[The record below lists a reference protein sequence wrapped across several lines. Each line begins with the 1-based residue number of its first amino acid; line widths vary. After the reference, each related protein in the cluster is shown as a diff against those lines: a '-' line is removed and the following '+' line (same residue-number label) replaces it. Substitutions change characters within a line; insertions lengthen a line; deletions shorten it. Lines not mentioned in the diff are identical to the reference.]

1 MIDFSF
7 REASAIF
14 LLIWYI
20 VILVAAYSGFFAL
33 MNRYRKPPSFPLNE
47 RDMEPVLIIR
57 PLKGIEP
64 EMYSCLESSFLQNY
78 PQNKFE
84 ILFCVDETNDAA
96 IPVVQSLIQRYP
108 LVRAQILVSKH
119 DPETNQS
126 TQHFGPN
133 PKVNNLAKGFRAAKH
148 DILWVMD
155 SNVWASPNVLRNSVK
170 TLNYNTNNGVAVL
183 GSRRNK
189 LVHHVPLALSVSPQA
204 PTDSE
209 YVTNSTPNSSSS
221 SSLSISEPKSTSKLI
236 SPNSTSTSSSSS
248 IPLAQLSLS
257 IPLLSIS
264 LPLSISPPRRR
275 LLKKFGAKLDEMF
288 LLTSHLKF
296 YVSLNNLAVAP
307 CVNGKSN
314 IYRRSDLDLAVAAI
328 PIKHSP
334 FFNTPAVRND
344 ALQLTRE
351 AKPGNSI
358 KFFSK
363 YIGEDNMIGIALWEN
378 LHGRTGLT
386 SDVVIQPLSGTDN
399 TISNYA
405 ERRVRWLRVRKYMV
419 LAATLIEPTTESIIC
434 GVYGTYAVSTLFF
447 NQWFNWKYFA
457 FHLAIWILTDYCQY
471 YTLIYNIASFE
482 HPPKWLARHNLPP
495 LKRPF
500 FSWIQVWFMRELLAL
515 PIWISAMC
523 GHEID
528 WRGRPFKIK
537 PDLSAEEL

>member
-1 MIDFSF
+1 MFNLSF

-33 MNRYRKPPSFPLNE
+33 VTRFRKSPNYPLNE
-47 RDMEPVLIIR
+47 RDMEPVSIIR

-78 PQNKFE
+78 PLSNFE
-84 ILFCVDETNDAA
+84 ILFCVDDTNDAA

-108 LVRAQILVSKH
+108 RVSAQILVSEH
-119 DPETNQS
+119 DPQTHQS

-170 TLNYNTNNGVAVL
+170 ALNYNTNNGVPVS

-189 LVHHVPLALSVSPQA
+189 LVHHVPLAVSVSPQETVGEA
-204 PTDSE
+204 AATLASANLGDFAEPKFSKFP
-209 YVTNSTPNSSSS
+209 NSFSSSS
-221 SSLSISEPKSTSKLI
+221 SPASSSA
-236 SPNSTSTSSSSS
+236 SSSSS
-248 IPLAQLSLS
+248 IAQLPHTQHSTGPS
-257 IPLLSIS
+257 AGQSTPAG
-264 LPLSISPPRRR
+264 RR

-288 LLTSHLKF
+288 LLTSHSKF

-328 PIKHSP
+328 PIRHSA

-351 AKPGNSI
+351 AAPGNSI

-399 TISNYA
+399 TVGNYV

-434 GVYGTYAVSTLFF
+434 GVYGTYAVSTVFF

-457 FHLAIWILTDYCQY
+457 FHMAVWILTDYCQY
-471 YTLIYNIASFE
+471 YTLVHNIAGFDN
-482 HPPKWLARHNLPP
+482 PPKWLAKHNLPP
-495 LKRPF
+495 LKRRF
-500 FSWIQVWFMRELLAL
+500 FTWIQVWWMRELLAL
-515 PIWISAMC
+515 PIWVSAMY

>member
-1 MIDFSF
+1 MFNLSF

-33 MNRYRKPPSFPLNE
+33 VTRFRKLPNYPLNE

-78 PQNKFE
+78 PLSNFE
-84 ILFCVDETNDAA
+84 ILFCVDDTNDAA
-96 IPVVQSLIQRYP
+96 IPVVQSLIHRYP
-108 LVRAQILVSKH
+108 RVSAQILVSEH
-119 DPETNQS
+119 DPQTHQS

-170 TLNYNTNNGVAVL
+170 ALNYNTNNGVPVL

-189 LVHHVPLALSVSPQA
+189 LVHHVPLAVSVSPQETVGEA
-204 PTDSE
+204 AANLASA
-209 YVTNSTPNSSSS
+209 TNLGDFAEPKFSKFPNSFSYSSS
-221 SSLSISEPKSTSKLI
+221 PASSSA
-236 SPNSTSTSSSSS
+236 SSSSS
-248 IPLAQLSLS
+248 IAQL
-257 IPLLSIS
+257 PLTQRLTGPQAGQ
-264 LPLSISPPRRR
+264 LAPAGRRH
-275 LLKKFGAKLDEMF
+275 LKKFGAKLDEMF

-328 PIKHSP
+328 PIRHSA

-351 AKPGNSI
+351 AAPGNSI

-399 TISNYA
+399 TVGNYV

-434 GVYGTYAVSTLFF
+434 GVYGTYAVSTVFF

-457 FHLAIWILTDYCQY
+457 FHMAVWILTDYCQY
-471 YTLIYNIASFE
+471 YTLVHNIAGFDN
-482 HPPKWLARHNLPP
+482 PPQWLAKHNLPP
-495 LKRPF
+495 LKRRF
-500 FSWIQVWFMRELLAL
+500 FTWIQVWWMRELLAL
-515 PIWISAMC
+515 PIWVSAMY

>member
-1 MIDFSF
+1 MFNLSF

-33 MNRYRKPPSFPLNE
+33 VTRFRKLPNYPLNE

-78 PQNKFE
+78 PLSNFE
-84 ILFCVDETNDAA
+84 ILFCVDDTNDAA
-96 IPVVQSLIQRYP
+96 IPVVQSLIHRYP
-108 LVRAQILVSKH
+108 RVSAQILVSEH
-119 DPETNQS
+119 DPQTHQS

-170 TLNYNTNNGVAVL
+170 ALNYNTNNGVPVL

-189 LVHHVPLALSVSPQA
+189 LVHHVPLAVSVSPQETVGEA
-204 PTDSE
+204 AASLASANLGDFAEPKFSKFP
-209 YVTNSTPNSSSS
+209 NSFSSSS
-221 SSLSISEPKSTSKLI
+221 SPASSSA
-236 SPNSTSTSSSSS
+236 SSSSS
-248 IPLAQLSLS
+248 IAQL
-257 IPLLSIS
+257 PLTQHLTGPQDGQ
-264 LPLSISPPRRR
+264 LAPAGRR

-328 PIKHSP
+328 PLRHSA

-351 AKPGNSI
+351 AAPGNSI

-399 TISNYA
+399 TVGNYV

-434 GVYGTYAVSTLFF
+434 GVYGTYAVSTVFF

-457 FHLAIWILTDYCQY
+457 FHMAVWILTDYCQY
-471 YTLIYNIASFE
+471 YTLVHNIAGFDN
-482 HPPKWLARHNLPP
+482 PPQWLAKHNLPP
-495 LKRPF
+495 LKRRF
-500 FSWIQVWFMRELLAL
+500 FTWIQVWWMRELLAL
-515 PIWISAMC
+515 PIWVSAMY